1 MGLSALS
8 LSMEDEDR
16 IYRIRQGFWLRMA
29 REANNLNQL
38 GAAKLV
44 GLSSKSAISDYES
57 GDTAVPMAR
66 LRRFA
71 KAYGW
76 DLAIFTDPAPTAEE
90 QAHERMAQLARAAI
104 RVAAQDSGV
113 AEAADAH
120 SGDDAPGERPHT
132 RSA

>member
-8 LSMEDEDR
+8 WSMEDDDR
-16 IYRIRQGFWLRMA
+16 TYRIRQGFWLRMA
-29 REANNLNQL
+29 REASNVNQL
-38 GAAKLV
+38 GAARLV

-57 GDTAVPMAR
+57 GDTPVPMMR

-76 DLAIFTDPAPTAEE
+76 DLSIFTDPALTATE

-104 RVAAQDSGV
+104 ALAGEDRAAGAVAPQSA
-113 AEAADAH
+113 
-120 SGDDAPGERPHT
+120 GDPPTRQRRR